1 MRKFE
6 ALSEVIVDS
15 SISLGTPNEIASAPH
30 LDEFVCPLRYFLQEL
45 IIELSELISIP
56 SYPWHANSSPCSSL
70 SGPIKFHNQLS
81 SSQSATTVGA
91 SNGVRKIIS
100 KKRP

>member
-1 MRKFE
+1 MTNISSTSDAKLSPNMRKFE

-45 IIELSELISIP
+45 IIELSELYEFSSFSIVLRLP
-56 SYPWHANSSPCSSL
+56 FAPC
-70 SGPIKFHNQLS
+70 
-81 SSQSATTVGA
+81 A
-91 SNGVRKIIS
+91 
-100 KKRP
+100 